1 MASEVIQLARA
12 SLKNNHSTEPDREV
26 ANKEIIAKS
35 ISNRCFLW
43 SRVFLEITNGNV
55 QMVNE
60 WIKEKDEGFGSY
72 HENAE
77 ALRVIQYQITH
88 GEISA
93 GLERACLLREFIS
106 ERGDEKSFALLLQ
119 DVDAAIDD
127 AMARLLS
134 QSEGEAPIG
143 IAAAHTR

>member
-1 MASEVIQLARA
+1 MASDAIQLAQKSLNNNHSAETDPEMASE
-12 SLKNNHSTEPDREV
+12 
-26 ANKEIIAKS
+26 EIIAKS
-35 ISNRCFLW
+35 ITTRCFLW

-55 QMVNE
+55 EIVNE
-60 WIKEKDEGFGSY
+60 WIREKDDGFGSY

-106 ERGDEKSFALLLQ
+106 ERGDDKSIALLLK
-119 DVDAAIDD
+119 DVDAAIDT
-127 AMARLLS
+127 AMASLLS
-134 QSEGEAPIG
+134 QSESEAPIG
-143 IAAAHTR
+143 IAVGYTG